1 MILDCQGILDCQC
14 WLVLDCEGGFG
25 GDDLRNNHLRNDG
38 AKKRVE
44 LISRGQLRKVI
55 LLLEDWQELVGL
67 GKVESSRIF
76 QASVKAGEDGGLS
89 GSQVFL
95 GLLGESLPLFQL
107 LLVGVLS
114 LNAASPG
121 QVTVGAAKLR
131 HVEHGAGVALA
142 GLPETADALT
152 VLAAVP
158 VSDGDVR
165 VVPDAG
171 VRVAALPGEG
181 TEREPFLFLPQQSG
195 FFFQLVFSSLVSALG
210 PDPFHRVVWV
220 RASSCSQVD
229 DCASFA
235 APDGPEPVDTLEE
248 A

>member
-14 WLVLDCEGGFG
+14 WLVLDCEGGFS
-25 GDDLRNNHLRNDG
+25 GDDLRNDHLRNDG
-38 AKKRVE
+38 AQKGVE

-67 GKVESSRIF
+67 GKVKSSRIF
-76 QASVKAGEDGGLS
+76 QASVKAGEDCGLS

-107 LLVGVLS
+107 LLVRVLS
-114 LNAASPG
+114 LDPASPG

-171 VRVAALPGEG
+171 VRVQAHVGSSVGGVRVATLPGEAD
-181 TEREPFLFLPQQSG
+181 REPFLLLPQQSS
-195 FFFQLVFSSLVSALG
+195 FFFELVFPGLVSALG
-210 PDPFHRVVWV
+210 
-220 RASSCSQVD
+220 
-229 DCASFA
+229 
-235 APDGPEPVDTLEE
+235 TN
-248 A
+248 